1 MILSCDPISIIDVS
15 NFGTSRSSMR
25 GVIIASILEGFER
38 GWSWFNFCNLG
49 LILGI
54 ALTFYSSMEK
64 DQTKVIKSRELIPNS

>member
-1 MILSCDPISIIDVS
+1 
-15 NFGTSRSSMR
+15 MR

-64 DQTKVIKSRELIPNS
+64 DQTKVIKSRKLIPNS